1 MPNDPYSLL
10 NAHIAVSHETVE
22 KLSKYHN
29 TLLKWQKK
37 INLIGKDTIDE
48 AWTRHFLDS
57 LQLVNYIDD
66 KNKVIVDLGS
76 GAGFPGM
83 ALAIAGYNSVHLI
96 ESDARKVAF
105 LLEISRITA
114 TKLSIHH
121 CRIEDNPV
129 VKIDIFTS
137 RACASLD
144 KLLHLIA
151 PFLSHETICLFHK
164 GKNYAIENEE
174 ALLHW
179 QYNLDIIPSIASS
192 EGVILK
198 LSNIRKA

>member
-1 MPNDPYSLL
+1 MHSNPYSLL
-10 NAHIAVSHETVE
+10 NTHIVVSHETVE
-22 KLSKYHN
+22 KLLKYHD
-29 TLLKWQKK
+29 TLLKWQKT
-37 INLIGKDTIDE
+37 INLIGKDTAGE

-57 LQLVNYIDD
+57 LQLMKYIDD
-66 KNKVIVDLGS
+66 KNKIIVDLGS

-83 ALAIAGYNSVHLI
+83 ALAIAGYNNVHLV

-105 LLEISRITA
+105 LREIARIAEVKVT
-114 TKLSIHH
+114 IHH
-121 CRIEDNPV
+121 CRIEDCDFK
-129 VKIDIFTS
+129 KIDIFLS

-144 KLLHLIA
+144 KLLHLTA
-151 PFLSHETICLFHK
+151 PYFSHETICLFHK
-164 GKNYAIENEE
+164 GKNHAIENEE

-179 QYNLDIIPSIASS
+179 QYDLDIIPSVASS